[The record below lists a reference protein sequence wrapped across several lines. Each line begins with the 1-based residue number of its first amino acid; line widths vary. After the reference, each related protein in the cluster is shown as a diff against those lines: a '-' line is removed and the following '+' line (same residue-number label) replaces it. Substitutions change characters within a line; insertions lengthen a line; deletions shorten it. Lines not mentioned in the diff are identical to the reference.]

1 MFDFLFEGKLTEYL
15 KELKFLKKLE
25 KMDNHYVI
33 CGGGRVGERVA
44 EELHRKSIPYIV
56 IEKDELIASKLK
68 KRGFTVTIGDA
79 TEESVL
85 VDANVKKARALIAVL
100 HDAEKNVLVTLTARE
115 LAPELVIYARADKKE
130 HEKKLRRAGANYV
143 LVPEV
148 LCAEKILSELFEN
161 DASKIMHQI
170 FKEGKPKQQKR

>member
-1 MFDFLFEGKLTEYL
+1 MNELKDKKQESKAWSVLEKKIKQVKILLLILVGIFIIGSSGFLIYDKTLNILDAFLRTVEALVFIHYYPSGFGKILSVFISLFGVITVWWALWSLFDFLFEGKLTEYL

-68 KRGFTVTIGDA
+68 KED
-79 TEESVL
+79 S
-85 VDANVKKARALIAVL
+85 
-100 HDAEKNVLVTLTARE
+100 
-115 LAPELVIYARADKKE
+115 
-130 HEKKLRRAGANYV
+130 
-143 LVPEV
+143 
-148 LCAEKILSELFEN
+148 
-161 DASKIMHQI
+161 Q
-170 FKEGKPKQQKR
+170 